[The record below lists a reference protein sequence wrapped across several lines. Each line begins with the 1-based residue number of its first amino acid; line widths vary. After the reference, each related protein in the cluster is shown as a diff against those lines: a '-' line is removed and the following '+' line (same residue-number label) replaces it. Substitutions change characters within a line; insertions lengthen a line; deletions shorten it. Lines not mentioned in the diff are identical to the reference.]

1 MDVLSLNTP
10 TAFSFA
16 ETGTKHDYA
25 LVIPTDGKYVVEFTG
40 SANVLCGVYG
50 PFHAESE
57 LVANG
62 IFGKL
67 RICGAGRRGVR
78 MLTPGTYLVQLTSQS
93 GGDGSVTVRN
103 WSFWDYFTINSY
115 KSTC

>member
-1 MDVLSLNTP
+1 MDAIPIGSP
-10 TAFSFA
+10 TSFSFSGPG
-16 ETGTKHDYA
+16 EKHDY
-25 LVIPTDGKYVVEFTG
+25 LLTIPSNGKYVVAFTG
-40 SANVLCGVYG
+40 SAPVLCGVYG
-50 PFHAESE
+50 PF
-57 LVANG
+57 LLDTDLTPNG
-62 IFGKL
+62 AVGKL